1 MKIEEIMEN
10 MENRVINN
18 EPISPASWVESAL
31 RINTLLS
38 DKDNE
43 IACYEAEMANEEA
56 KLVEADETASKAK
69 ILKIRAIDYKKYLKL
84 KGELKRINE
93 YILLAK
99 KRATINEW

>member
-1 MKIEEIMEN
+1 MDINSIMKSLEDK
-10 MENRVINN
+10 VINN
-18 EPISPASWVESAL
+18 EPISAGYWVESAL

-43 IACYEAEMANEEA
+43 LACYEAEMVNAEANMIEEGQM
-56 KLVEADETASKAK
+56 ASKAK
-69 ILKIRAIDYKKYLKL
+69 VLKTKVIDYKAYLLL

-99 KRATINEW
+99 RRASINEF